1 MRLKHEYESLKTK
14 QLYKDKMNDVSKYI
28 NVFNC

>member
-14 QLYKDKMNDVSKYI
+14 QLYKEKMNDVSKYI
-28 NVFNC
+28 NVY